1 MSGSEGPTMRFI
13 ETPLEGAFVVES
25 TESHDERGSFFRT
38 FCAQEFQD
46 RGLPSAFLQCG
57 ISRNLRR
64 GTLRGM
70 HFQRAPKA
78 EGKLVRCIRGRV
90 YDVMVDLRRQSQ
102 TFRSWFAIELD
113 SGGSQALYIPE
124 GMAHGF
130 LTLTDHAEILYQM
143 TESYDSDLADGVRWD
158 DPSFGI
164 VWPADVVVI
173 SERDRGF
180 SDFV

>member
-1 MSGSEGPTMRFI
+1 
-13 ETPLEGAFVVES
+13 
-25 TESHDERGSFFRT
+25 
-38 FCAQEFQD
+38 
-46 RGLPSAFLQCG
+46 
-57 ISRNLRR
+57 
-64 GTLRGM
+64 
-70 HFQRAPKA
+70 
-78 EGKLVRCIRGRV
+78 
-90 YDVMVDLRRQSQ
+90 MVDLRRQSQ